1 MKIVFNA
8 CYGGF
13 GLSDEAFE
21 MFCERTGLKD
31 IHQLDIEWHHRTN
44 PVLIDIIEQ
53 LGIRRAS
60 GPAALLLVAEI
71 PDDYGYSIEDYDGV
85 ESIYL
90 SPDEDRLL
98 ELIRQGNEDAIVD
111 YVMRCGRDSSPIYIH
126 EEFDGKTEE

>member
-21 MFCERTGLKD
+21 MFRERTGLKD
-31 IHQLDIEWHHRTN
+31 THQLDIEWHHRTN

-53 LGIRRAS
+53 LGSRRAS

-90 SPDEDRLL
+90 SPDEDRLR
-98 ELIRQGNEDAIVD
+98 ELIREGDAEAIVN
-111 YVMRCGRDSSPIYIH
+111 YVMRCGRDCTPTYIRK
-126 EEFDGKTEE
+126 EFEGKTEE